1 MNKIDKGK
9 QCTKLC
15 HVDELNMSHVDSGI
29 VSSVLAE
36 IDAEYENIV
45 KMTITRGKIYKYL
58 RITINY
64 YSPGDVIFYMVEYIG
79 NIIDEI
85 P

>member
-36 IDAEYENIV
+36 IDVEYRKMA
-45 KMTITRGKIYKYL
+45 KMTI
-58 RITINY
+58 
-64 YSPGDVIFYMVEYIG
+64 SWG
-79 NIIDEI
+79 NIHTHLGMTIEYSSPEKSYYLWSNI
-85 P
+85 LEGL